1 MDINKQHFNFI
12 PYNQNLKEKAK
23 ENRKNP
29 TKPEIK
35 IWNELLRKKF
45 IDYKFLRQ
53 KPINNFILDFYCSK
67 LLFAIEI
74 DGDSHY
80 KDQNYDF
87 KRTNILN
94 NLGIKIIRY
103 TNLEIM
109 KNIEGVYL
117 NLMEEIRLRE
127 KELKPSKSPLSGRLE
142 EN

>member
-1 MDINKQHFNFI
+1 MNINKQHFNFI
-12 PYNQNLKEKAK
+12 PYNQNLKEKARK
-23 ENRKNP
+23 NRKNS

-35 IWNELLRKKF
+35 IWNEILKEKF
-45 IDYKFLRQ
+45 IGYKFLRQ

-67 LLFAIEI
+67 ILLAIEI

-80 KDQNYDF
+80 EKENYDF

-103 TNLEIM
+103 TNLEII

-117 NLMEEIRLRE
+117 NLIREIQLRE
-127 KELKPSKSPLSGRLE
+127 KELRNPPSPSLIREG
-142 EN
+142 